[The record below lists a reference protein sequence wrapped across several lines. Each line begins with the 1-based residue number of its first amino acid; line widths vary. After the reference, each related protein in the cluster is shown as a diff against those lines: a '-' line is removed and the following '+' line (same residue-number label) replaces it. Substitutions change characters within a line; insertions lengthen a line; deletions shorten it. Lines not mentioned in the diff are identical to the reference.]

1 MKANALIAGILATFV
16 AGAFANDSFP
26 ASFVGGDFASDRFN
40 GEAHYDKPAS
50 SASSVSRTRV
60 QAELAQAQAAGKIAY
75 GEGGPGVSHPAS
87 TKSRAEV
94 LADLEIWRES
104 GLASL
109 ELVGE
114 GRNSY
119 SDERYQAAEAKY
131 QELRASPKFA
141 ARVQQ
146 LARQRGEVVNVV
158 TGSVT
163 TQHPASAAQ

>member
-1 MKANALIAGILATFV
+1 MKPNALIAGILASFV

-26 ASFVGGDFASDRFN
+26 ASFVGGAFASDRFI
-40 GEAHYDKPAS
+40 GDAYDDKPKS
-50 SASSVSRTRV
+50 SASSVSRTR
-60 QAELAQAQAAGKIAY
+60 A
-75 GEGGPGVSHPAS
+75 AS

-109 ELVGE
+109 ETVGE

-141 ARVQQ
+141 ARVRQ
-146 LARQRGEVVNVV
+146 LARQGGEVVDA
-158 TGSVT
+158 
-163 TQHPASAAQ
+163 ASK